1 MERAG
6 RLALDLAAALL
17 HTEASALG
25 ELHPCVDNSF
35 CGVPVRGMV
44 CAFCAGVWGVS
55 EGRHCCYY
63 ALLII
68 SSDLT
73 APKEEDG
80 GHSSVKSVTKL

>member
-35 CGVPVRGMV
+35 CGVPVRGTV
-44 CAFCAGVWGVS
+44 YAFVQVYGESLRG
-55 EGRHCCYY
+55 G
-63 ALLII
+63 
-68 SSDLT
+68 T
-73 APKEEDG
+73 AVIMLF
-80 GHSSVKSVTKL
+80 S

>member
-44 CAFCAGVWGVS
+44 CAFVQVYGESLRGGTAVIMLFS
-55 EGRHCCYY
+55 YSHLTSLHQRRRTEGIP
-63 ALLII
+63 L
-68 SSDLT
+68 
-73 APKEEDG
+73 
-80 GHSSVKSVTKL
+80 